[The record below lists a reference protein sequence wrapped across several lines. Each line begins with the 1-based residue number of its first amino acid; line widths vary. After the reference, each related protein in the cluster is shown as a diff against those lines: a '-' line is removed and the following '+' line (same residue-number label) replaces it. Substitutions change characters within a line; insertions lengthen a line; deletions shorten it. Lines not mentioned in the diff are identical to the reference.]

1 MLARDPDVKQILE
14 SERLPVEKLPT
25 SWFLASEVHLRGSNE
40 RDLVVVGTGPVSG
53 ANVTTFWI
61 FRPRGRRFE
70 LLLNAPAHWLEIKE
84 ARSNGYK
91 DIELVS
97 ATAVTVSTVLCEFEG
112 VTYKP
117 SSKTL
122 NSIP

>member
-1 MLARDPDVKQILE
+1 M
-14 SERLPVEKLPT
+14 
-25 SWFLASEVHLRGSNE
+25 
-40 RDLVVVGTGPVSG
+40 
-53 ANVTTFWI
+53 TTFWI

-70 LLLNAPAHWLEIKE
+70 LLLNDPAHWLEIKE

-91 DIELVS
+91 DIDLVS
-97 ATAVTVSTVLCEFEG
+97 ATAVTVSTVLCEFEC

-122 NSIP
+122 NSIPQYATGSVTSKHFR